1 MFPLILCIFFMKFS
15 YRKILSICQW
25 RRKQTKSG
33 GGATLFKKSWQAQ
46 KNWLWLFL
54 ILICKKSGKG
64 ARCKLFIFICIQL
77 YSECNVCTMLNNYLL
92 AYILVLPVQINAM
105 LLFSTN
111 IMTFVFIRKA
121 SVSLL
126 WIWRNTLP
134 FAMSHDGR

>member
-1 MFPLILCIFFMKFS
+1 MFPLILCLFFIKFS

-25 RRKQTKSG
+25 RREQTESVWAG
-33 GGATLFKKSWQAQ
+33 GGATLLKKILTST

-92 AYILVLPVQINAM
+92 AYILVLPVQITAM

-111 IMTFVFIRKA
+111 IMIFVFIRKA

-126 WIWRNTLP
+126 WI
-134 FAMSHDGR
+134 